1 MRRGFLVLVLAVG
14 ACASRGQQSSA
25 GSSGTGTSGSGSSGQ
40 GPANGASS
48 SGMPADASGSG
59 STSGLAFD
67 KTTLD
72 TAFRAEGVGVFDVDR
87 DGHLDIVTDQYWYA
101 GPGFAPHEIRAPQTY
116 DPATGYSVCFAVF
129 PQDVN
134 GDGWTDAVVVP
145 RNSDPTQDAGVEPV
159 TWYENPQ
166 GAMTHWTTHL
176 LAPATAVETAIDVDL
191 FGDGRLELVMGQ
203 APQNAL
209 YWMVPAADRSQP
221 WTQQPISPT
230 AFVGGG
236 VFQHG
241 LGSGDVDGDRRVDV
255 LTSYGWFQGTPDPL
269 VWNWHAVAFGP
280 DACSR
285 MFTYDVDGDGLAD
298 VLCARPHDY
307 GIHWLQQQPPEAGGD
322 PVFVDHLIDDTLSE
336 MHALLLDD
344 LDGDGIPEIVTGKR
358 YWAHGPT
365 GEPGATD
372 PPLLV
377 YYRLRR
383 DGSSPPTYDRY
394 VVDDDSGVGTQFEV
408 ADVDGDGK
416 KDIVVSNKKGLFYF
430 RQR

>member
-1 MRRGFLVLVLAVG
+1 M
-14 ACASRGQQSSA
+14 
-25 GSSGTGTSGSGSSGQ
+25 
-40 GPANGASS
+40 
-48 SGMPADASGSG
+48 
-59 STSGLAFD
+59 FD

-87 DGHLDIVTDQYWYA
+87 DGHMDIVTDQYWYA
-101 GPGFAPHEIRAPQTY
+101 GPDFTPHEIRTPQTY
-116 DPATGYSVCFAVF
+116 DPATGYSVCYAVF

-134 GDGWTDAVVVP
+134 GDGWTDAVVIP

-159 TWYENPQ
+159 TWYENPH
-166 GAMTHWTTHL
+166 GGTAHWTTHL
-176 LAPATAVETAIDVDL
+176 LAPATAVETAIDVVL
-191 FGDGRLELVMGQ
+191 FGDGRLQLVMGQ

-209 YWMVPAADRSQP
+209 YWMVPAADTSQP
-221 WTQQPISPT
+221 WAQHAISPT
-230 AFVGGG
+230 AFVGAG

-241 LGSGDVDGDRRVDV
+241 LGSGDVDGDGRQDV
-255 LTSYGWFQGTPDPL
+255 LTSYGWFQGTADPL
-269 VWNWHAVAFGP
+269 AWTWHAVAFGP
-280 DACSR
+280 DACSG

-298 VLCARPHDY
+298 VFCARPHDY
-307 GIHWLQQQPPEAGGD
+307 GLHWLQQQPAEAGGD
-322 PVFVDHLIDDTLSE
+322 RAFVDHLIDDTLSE
-336 MHALLLDD
+336 MHALRLDD
-344 LDGDGIPEIVTGKR
+344 LDGDGVPELVTGKR

-377 YYRLRR
+377 YYRMRR
-383 DGSSPPTYDRY
+383 DPAAGPVFDRV
-394 VVDDDSGVGTQFEV
+394 VVDNDSGVGTQFEV